1 MYSCIHMYSYILKL
15 MHTYTHAYT
24 CLYIFILVGKES
36 DVDYNFVVDPLQ
48 EPKPHPDTVKHEKM
62 ELIIEAC
69 DKLMK
74 VDCKGFNEIYLWIDY
89 GCLNQDDDDDNNER

>member
-1 MYSCIHMYSYILKL
+1 MLI
-15 MHTYTHAYT
+15 HTYTHAYI
-24 CLYIFILVGKES
+24 CSYILTLVGKES

-69 DKLMK
+69 EKLMK
-74 VDCKGFNEIYLWIDY
+74 VDCKGFDEIYLWMDY